1 MGSEQPGQWS
11 PYGPP
16 PGAVPPP
23 SGDDVPPPPPPPP
36 GFEAP
41 PAPPFA
47 APPPAPSEQVFAAP
61 PVPQPPAPGPAGPVY
76 GTPPG
81 YPVPPPGYPPQG
93 YPQGFA
99 QPYPPGYAPPG
110 YAPVPYA
117 YPNPTPASMIVLV
130 VLSAVAAASCYFSLA
145 GIPAVIL
152 GAIALNTN
160 RTDPQRARHLAK
172 IGWIVF
178 GAVTAF
184 ILLAIVVLVVVG
196 ATSG

>member
-16 PGAVPPP
+16 PGSVPPP
-23 SGDDVPPPPPPPP
+23 SGDDVPPPPP
-36 GFEAP
+36 A
-41 PAPPFA
+41 
-47 APPPAPSEQVFAAP
+47 
-61 PVPQPPAPGPAGPVY
+61 Y

-81 YPVPPPGYPPQG
+81 YPVPPPQYPQG
-93 YPQGFA
+93 YPQQPYA
-99 QPYPPGYAPPG
+99 QPYPPPGYPQGYAPGYPPG
-110 YAPVPYA
+110 YAYPVPT
-117 YPNPTPASMIVLV
+117 TPASMIVLV
-130 VLSAVAAASCYFSLA
+130 VLSAIAAASCYFSLA

-160 RTDPQRARHLAK
+160 RTDPQRAQHLAR

-184 ILLAIVVLVVVG
+184 IVVAIVVAIVVG
-196 ATSG
+196 TSGG